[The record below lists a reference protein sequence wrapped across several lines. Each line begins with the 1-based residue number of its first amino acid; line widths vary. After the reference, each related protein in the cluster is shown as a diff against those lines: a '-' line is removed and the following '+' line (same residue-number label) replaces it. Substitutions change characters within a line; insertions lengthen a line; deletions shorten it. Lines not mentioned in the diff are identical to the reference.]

1 MAGAARVTRGAPGLA
16 VSVAIWVALGVFS
29 IAMTAACLLYPGG
42 SWTLPSADGFSPLR
56 NFWCDLLRARA
67 INGGDN
73 ALGKQLALLAFAALG
88 LGLWPFWWVAAAPLE
103 PPRRRLVWRAGA
115 TSAAALMAMAL
126 LPSDRFPLAHGVV
139 ALLGGALGMLATA
152 VCLLTRLPGE
162 ARLSLRRGSG
172 LLALTS
178 ALGHAGLYVH
188 VAYLHGP
195 ESVAHPTTQK
205 AATLAL
211 LVWMLA
217 TVASARADAARTD
230 AARATRRARTSA
242 V

>member
-1 MAGAARVTRGAPGLA
+1 VNDAVRIAIWLALA
-16 VSVAIWVALGVFS
+16 VFLV
-29 IAMTAACLLYPGG
+29 AMTAACVSYPGG
-42 SWTLPSADGFSPLR
+42 SWTVPSAEGFSLLR

-73 ALGKQLALLAFAALG
+73 GVGKQLAIVAFSALG

-103 PPRRRLVWRAGA
+103 RGRGRLVWRLGA
-115 TSAAALMAMAL
+115 TSAAALLAMAM

-139 ALLGGALGMLATA
+139 ALAGGSLGMAATA
-152 VCLLTRLPGE
+152 SAIVTRLPGE

-172 LLALTS
+172 LLALAS
-178 ALGHAGLYVH
+178 ALAHAGLYVH
-188 VAYLHGP
+188 VAYLDGP
-195 ESVAHPTTQK
+195 ESSVHPAVQK
-205 AATLAL
+205 IATASL

-217 TVASARADAARTD
+217 SVASARAAAARTKHPSF
-230 AARATRRARTSA
+230 TSA